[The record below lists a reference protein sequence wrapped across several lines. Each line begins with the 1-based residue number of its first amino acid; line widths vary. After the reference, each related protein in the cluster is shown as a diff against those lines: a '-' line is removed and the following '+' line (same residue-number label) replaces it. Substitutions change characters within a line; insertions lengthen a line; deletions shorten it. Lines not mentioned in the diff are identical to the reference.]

1 MQIGIIAG
9 SGELPL
15 VIAEDARARGYRV
28 VVAAL
33 EHLAVP
39 DLEKIADSFCWL
51 NVGKLGSLIEYLQ
64 KKGVQQ
70 AIMAGKVPKSLMFEG
85 RITPDLRAMKLLFT
99 LKDRTDDGILNALT
113 AELLKE
119 GISIIDTAAF
129 SPGLLM
135 TEGVITR
142 SRPSKDQWKDIAFGW
157 TIAKGIGG
165 MDIGQTVVVKD
176 KAVMAVEAIEGTD
189 EAILRGG
196 AYAHGGA
203 VVVKVSKPQQDLRL
217 DVPVIGMTTIE
228 TMMSA
233 GAVVLA
239 LEAGRSI
246 IVKKQDLVSRADQA
260 GIIIVGVSPA
270 VIEGIRP

>member
-15 VIAEDARARGYRV
+15 VIAEDARTRGYRV

-33 EHLAVP
+33 EHLAAP
-39 DLEKIADSFCWL
+39 DLEKIADSFCWF

-64 KKGVQQ
+64 KEGVQET
-70 AIMAGKVPKSLMFEG
+70 IMAGKVPKSLMFEG
-85 RITPDLRAMKLLFT
+85 KITPDLRAMKLLFT
-99 LKDRTDDGILNALT
+99 LKDRSDDGILNALT

-119 GISIIDTAAF
+119 GICIIDTATF

-142 SRPSKDQWKDIAFGW
+142 LRPSKDQWKDIVFGW
-157 TIAKGIGG
+157 TIAKGIGS

-189 EAILRGG
+189 EAILRGCV
-196 AYAHGGA
+196 YANGGA
-203 VVVKVSKPQQDLRL
+203 VIVKVSKPQQDMRL
-217 DVPVIGMTTIE
+217 DVPAIGMATIE
-228 TMMSA
+228 TMIRA

-246 IVKKQDLVSRADQA
+246 IIQKQDVVSRSDQA

-270 VIEGIRP
+270 VIEGIRH

>member
-9 SGELPL
+9 RGELPL

-33 EHLAVP
+33 EHLAAP
-39 DLEKIADSFCWL
+39 DLEKVADRFQWV
-51 NVGKLGSLIEYLQ
+51 NVGKLGSLIEFLR
-64 KKGVQQ
+64 KEDVQD

-85 RITPDLRAMKLLFT
+85 KITPDLRAMKLLFM

-113 AELLKE
+113 AELLGE
-119 GISIIDTAAF
+119 GIRIVDTASF

-135 TEGVITR
+135 PEGVITR
-142 SRPSKDQWKDIAFGW
+142 TRPSKDQWKDIAYGW

-196 AYAHGGA
+196 AYANGGA
-203 VVVKVSKPQQDLRL
+203 VVVKVSKPHQDMRL
-217 DVPVIGMTTIE
+217 DVPAIGMATVE
-228 TMMSA
+228 TMIRA
-233 GAVVLA
+233 GAGILA

-246 IVKKQDLVSRADQA
+246 IIQKQDVVSRADKE
-260 GIIIVGVSPA
+260 GIAIVGITPA
-270 VIEGIRP
+270 VLEGIRS

>member
-9 SGELPL
+9 RGELPL
-15 VIAEDARARGYRV
+15 VIAEDARTRGYRV

-33 EHLAVP
+33 EHLATP
-39 DLEKIADSFCWL
+39 DLEKVADCFQWV
-51 NVGKLGSLIEYLQ
+51 NVGKLGSLIEFLR
-64 KKGVQQ
+64 KEDVQD

-85 RITPDLRAMKLLFT
+85 KITPDLRAMKLLFM

-113 AELLKE
+113 AELLGE
-119 GISIIDTAAF
+119 GIRIVDTASF

-135 TEGVITR
+135 PEGVITR
-142 SRPSKDQWKDIAFGW
+142 TRPSKDQWKDIAYGW
-157 TIAKGIGG
+157 TIAKGVGG

-196 AYAHGGA
+196 SYANGGA
-203 VVVKVSKPQQDLRL
+203 VVVKVSKPHQDMRL
-217 DVPVIGMTTIE
+217 DVPAIGMATVE
-228 TMMSA
+228 TMIRA
-233 GAVVLA
+233 GAGILA

-246 IVKKQDLVSRADQA
+246 IIQKQDVVSRADKE
-260 GIIIVGVSPA
+260 GIAIVGITPA
-270 VIEGIRP
+270 VLEGIRS